1 MMKKIAFAV
10 LALIAGVTNAAEL
23 YNNGPVAD
31 GAGKSVLATGLG
43 ASTLGFGNQA
53 ALNNYVADDFS
64 IGAGASWNVSSLSF
78 YGYQTGAGGFSFTSA
93 TWGIFSG
100 ADINSATLVA
110 TGATAV
116 TNGGLAGYRVTPT
129 TLTNTQRGIYK
140 VNADITDVTL
150 GAGHYWLAWGLEGSG
165 LSGPWQPPTSDAREG
180 NALQSI
186 GGDDFLQL
194 EDAGSGLSVEL
205 PFAVNGTI
213 AAVPEPETYAM
224 LLGGLGLIG
233 LARRRARRG

>member
-23 YNNGPVAD
+23 YNNGPVVD
-31 GAGKSVLATGLG
+31 ATGVSVIG
-43 ASTLGFGNQA
+43 PDATTFGFGAQSGVGNF
-53 ALNNYVADDFS
+53 VADDFNVT
-64 IGAGASWNVSSLSF
+64 AGKSWNVSSLSF
-78 YGYQTGAGGFSFTSA
+78 FGYQTGAGAFSFTSA
-93 TWGIFSG
+93 TWSIVSG
-100 ADINSATLVA
+100 ADVNSGTVVA
-110 TGATAV
+110 SGTTSV
-116 TNGGLAGYRVTPT
+116 TNGGLAGYRVTDT

-150 GAGHYWLAWGLEGSG
+150 GSGHYWLTWGLAGTG

-180 NALQSI
+180 NAAQAT
-186 GGDDFLQL
+186 GGGAFATL
-194 EDAGSGLSVEL
+194 EEAGSGLTVEL

-224 LLGGLGLIG
+224 MLGGLGLIG